1 MKKVFILRG
10 LPNSG
15 KSTLAKEL
23 AGDSGLI
30 CEADDYFRN
39 KKGEYNFNP
48 KELPMAHDKCQ
59 KLFRGGLEVGQSPI
73 IVSNT
78 STQEWEFEE
87 YMADAKMHGYM
98 VFVFVVEGRHG
109 QKSSEKSVPGSAIER
124 MRERFE
130 IQL

>member
-30 CEADDYFRN
+30 CEADDYFRDKEGN
-39 KKGEYNFNP
+39 YNFNP
-48 KELPMAHDKCQ
+48 KELPKAHEQCQ
-59 KLFRGGLEVGQSPI
+59 DVFQAGLEAGQSPL

-78 STQEWEFEE
+78 STQEWEFEQ
-87 YMADAKMHGYM
+87 YMADAKMHGYQ
-98 VFVFVVEGRHG
+98 VFVMVVEGRHG
-109 QKSSEKSVPGSAIER
+109 HKSSEKSVPESSIER
-124 MRERFE
+124 MKERFE
-130 IQL
+130 IKL